1 MITIARNRLRMNVLT
16 HMMCYEHPTVH
27 FSGALLTKIRFWSKK
42 VSTRRDDFKYYHLDI
57 EYWWNLLRFL
67 IIQMG

>member
-27 FSGALLTKIRFWSKK
+27 FSDALLTKIRFWSKK
-42 VSTRRDDFKYYHLDI
+42 VSTRRDGFKVDETQESYVSSF
-57 EYWWNLLRFL
+57 LLKL
-67 IIQMG
+67 